1 MFANL
6 PVTALRTFESAAR
19 LRSFK
24 LAAAELAVTPTAVS
38 HQVKALEQRVGVAL
52 FERVPRGVR
61 LTERGASLFAGV
73 HGALL
78 DIAQTLDAL
87 RPAPDTGA
95 LTVSTTHSFA
105 ALWLVPRL
113 GRFHQAYP
121 QYQLRLDASARPVDL
136 LQDASVDVA
145 IRYSQK
151 RYPALIAACSL
162 PESFGV
168 YGAPVLAARLGGRAP
183 AGKRPRW
190 SRCAGAIRGC
200 MTRAG
205 GNGARWPACRAGA
218 SPPPSMPTRKN
229 TTRCRRPSPAR
240 AWCWPARSWCPTASG
255 WGAGATAA
263 RGPGAGRGLYRAVRA
278 GARAASAGARL
289 PGLAG
294 ARIRGLSRA
303 PARGYH
309 VGHCL
314 RAARYPGRARSRRTR
329 TVNRFKK

>member
-183 AGKRPRW
+183 AGSARAGHVRW
-190 SRCAGAIRGC
+190 RDSRLC
-200 MTRAG
+200 MTRLAAMVRGGRPAALAQARRHPCLRGRTLRAAG
-205 GNGARWPACRAGA
+205 GH
-218 SPPPSMPTRKN
+218 
-229 TTRCRRPSPAR
+229 RRP
-240 AWCWPARSWCPTASG
+240 
-255 WGAGATAA
+255 
-263 RGPGAGRGLYRAVRA
+263 GPGAGQLGHGVRQRPA
-278 GARAASAGARL
+278 GALAPLRPEVRVPGAAYTALCA
-289 PGLAG
+289 PG
-294 ARIRGLSRA
+294 RERHP
-303 PARGYH
+303 PARAF
-309 VGHCL
+309 L
-314 RAARYPGRARSRRTR
+314 DWLAREFEA
-329 TVNRFKK
+329 

>member
-1 MFANL
+1 M
-6 PVTALRTFESAAR
+6 
-19 LRSFK
+19 
-24 LAAAELAVTPTAVS
+24 
-38 HQVKALEQRVGVAL
+38 
-52 FERVPRGVR
+52 R

-87 RPAPDTGA
+87 RPAPDAGA

-121 QYQLRLDASARPVDL
+121 QYQLRLDANARPVDL

-151 RYPALIAACSL
+151 RYPALVAACSL

-168 YGAPVLAARLGGRAP
+168 YGAPALAARLGGRAP

-200 MTRAG
+200 MMRAG
-205 GNGARWPACRAGA
+205 GNGARRPACRAGA

-229 TTRCRRPSPAR
+229 TTRCRRPSPA
-240 AWCWPARSWCPTASG
+240 
-255 WGAGATAA
+255 
-263 RGPGAGRGLYRAVRA
+263 GPGAGQLGHGVRQRPPGALAPLRPEVRVPGAAYTALCAPGRERHPPVRA
-278 GARAASAGARL
+278 FLDWLAREFEA
-289 PGLAG
+289 
-294 ARIRGLSRA
+294 
-303 PARGYH
+303 
-309 VGHCL
+309 
-314 RAARYPGRARSRRTR
+314 
-329 TVNRFKK
+329 

>member
-1 MFANL
+1 M
-6 PVTALRTFESAAR
+6 
-19 LRSFK
+19 
-24 LAAAELAVTPTAVS
+24 
-38 HQVKALEQRVGVAL
+38 
-52 FERVPRGVR
+52 PRGVR

-87 RPAPDTGA
+87 RGAGHGA

-168 YGAPVLAARLGGRAP
+168 YGAPVLAARLGGRARREAP
-183 AGKRPRW
+183 ALVTVRWRDSRLYDEGWRQWCEGRPAALAQAR
-190 SRCAGAIRGC
+190 RHPCLRGR
-200 MTRAG
+200 TLRAAG
-205 GNGARWPACRAGA
+205 GH
-218 SPPPSMPTRKN
+218 
-229 TTRCRRPSPAR
+229 RRP
-240 AWCWPARSWCPTASG
+240 
-255 WGAGATAA
+255 
-263 RGPGAGRGLYRAVRA
+263 GPGAGQLGHGVRQRPA
-278 GARAASAGARL
+278 GALAPLRPEVRVPGAAYTRCARGASGIRRRAPSWTGWRAN
-289 PGLAG
+289 
-294 ARIRGLSRA
+294 SRPEPA

-314 RAARYPGRARSRRTR
+314 RAARYPGRAPAGERGP
-329 TVNRFKK
+329 

>member
-1 MFANL
+1 M
-6 PVTALRTFESAAR
+6 
-19 LRSFK
+19 
-24 LAAAELAVTPTAVS
+24 S

-87 RPAPDTGA
+87 RPAPDAGA

-121 QYQLRLDASARPVDL
+121 QYQLRLDANARPVDL

-151 RYPALIAACSL
+151 RYPALVAACSL

-168 YGAPVLAARLGGRAP
+168 YGAPALAARLGGARAGREAP
-183 AGKRPRW
+183 ALVTVRWRDSRLYDEGWRQWCEAAGLPRW
-190 SRCAGAIRGC
+190 RKPAAIHAYEEEHYALQAAIAGQ
-200 MTRAG
+200 
-205 GNGARWPACRAGA
+205 
-218 SPPPSMPTRKN
+218 
-229 TTRCRRPSPAR
+229 
-240 AWCWPARSWCPTASG
+240 
-255 WGAGATAA
+255 
-263 RGPGAGRGLYRAVRA
+263 GPGAGQLGHGVRQRPPGALAPLPEVRVPGAAYTALCAPGRERHPPVRA
-278 GARAASAGARL
+278 FLDWLAREFEA
-289 PGLAG
+289 
-294 ARIRGLSRA
+294 
-303 PARGYH
+303 
-309 VGHCL
+309 
-314 RAARYPGRARSRRTR
+314 
-329 TVNRFKK
+329 

>member
-87 RPAPDTGA
+87 RPAPDAGA

-121 QYQLRLDASARPVDL
+121 QYQLRLDANARPVDL

-151 RYPALIAACSL
+151 RYPALVAACSL

-168 YGAPVLAARLGGRAP
+168 YGAPALAARLGGRAP

-205 GNGARWPACRAGA
+205 GNGARRPACRAGA

-229 TTRCRRPSPAR
+229 TTRCRRPSPGG

-255 WGAGATAA
+255 WGRWRRCGPRSVCRA
-263 RGPGAGRGLYRAVRA
+263 RPIPRCARRGENGIRRCAPFWTGWRANSRPEP
-278 GARAASAGARL
+278 GARAAIMSGIAYA
-289 PGLAG
+289 PLA
-294 ARIRGLSRA
+294 IRAA
-303 PARGYH
+303 PATGERG
-309 VGHCL
+309 
-314 RAARYPGRARSRRTR
+314 P
-329 TVNRFKK
+329 

>member
-52 FERVPRGVR
+52 FERAPRGVR

-87 RPAPDTGA
+87 RPAPDAGA
-95 LTVSTTHSFA
+95 LTISTTHSFA

-121 QYQLRLDASARPVDL
+121 QYQLRLDANARPVDL

-151 RYPALIAACSL
+151 RYPALVAACSL

-168 YGAPVLAARLGGRAP
+168 YGAPALAARLGGGAP

-205 GNGARWPACRAGA
+205 GNGARRPACRAGA

-229 TTRCRRPSPAR
+229 TTRCRRPSPGR
-240 AWCWPARSWCPTASG
+240 AWCWPARSWCPTASAWGRWRRCGPRSVCRARPIPRCARRGANGIRRCAPFWTG
-255 WGAGATAA
+255 W
-263 RGPGAGRGLYRAVRA
+263 RANSRPEP
-278 GARAASAGARL
+278 GARAAIMSGIAYA
-289 PGLAG
+289 PLA
-294 ARIRGLSRA
+294 IRAA
-303 PARGYH
+303 PATGERG
-309 VGHCL
+309 
-314 RAARYPGRARSRRTR
+314 P
-329 TVNRFKK
+329 

>member
-121 QYQLRLDASARPVDL
+121 QYQLRLDANARPVDL

-255 WGAGATAA
+255 WGRWRHCGP
-263 RGPGAGRGLYRAVRA
+263 GPGAGRGLYRAVRA
-278 GARAASAGARL
+278 GRERHPPARAFLDWLAREFE
-289 PGLAG
+289 A
-294 ARIRGLSRA
+294 
-303 PARGYH
+303 
-309 VGHCL
+309 
-314 RAARYPGRARSRRTR
+314 
-329 TVNRFKK
+329 